1 MAGRCCAET
10 RAGGQTTPI
19 NRTPI
24 MGTRLVFVMGYPPE
38 RLGIRICLDDG
49 REQSK
54 GTGDRLLAG
63 MERVRSLL
71 GQVRL
76 RDPGDVR
83 IRLLRLDRGCR
94 PEAGSVC
101 AERPGPQ
108 NVREAQALWRR
119 AGIRS
124 DRKTGTVSLGPMEAF
139 TVPRGVL
146 HQTHSAPRTVNVASS
161 KPK

>member
-1 MAGRCCAET
+1 MAGRCCADT
-10 RAGGQTTPI
+10 RAGGQSTPI

-24 MGTRLVFVMGYPPE
+24 TGTRLAFVMGTLLG
-38 RLGIRICLDDG
+38 RLGIRICLDDS

-76 RDPGDVR
+76 SNPGDGR
-83 IRLLRLDRGCR
+83 IRLGRLDRGCR

-101 AERPGPQ
+101 AGCH
-108 NVREAQALWRR
+108 NGRR
-119 AGIRS
+119 ATLRLDSAFIILDPGILKQS
-124 DRKTGTVSLGPMEAF
+124 TL
-139 TVPRGVL
+139 
-146 HQTHSAPRTVNVASS
+146 SS
-161 KPK
+161 YE